1 MFSPLTL
8 RVQHLFVRSILY
20 FVKQGGCHGCSTG
33 QPGTK
38 RVPRTHV
45 FFVFNGRV
53 IRVGLLFEIDELI
66 LDILFT
72 DKDDRNQIT
81 HDNGS

>member
-1 MFSPLTL
+1 MDARQVSLARNECLGHMF
-8 RVQHLFVRSILY
+8 
-20 FVKQGGCHGCSTG
+20 
-33 QPGTK
+33 
-38 RVPRTHV
+38 